1 MGFTRLRLH
10 ADHTHPLESG
20 TLKERMDLPHL
31 AHRFD
36 PWKRAQLTGS
46 PHKGRGQTGSAIGRM
61 NDDPLQS
68 HELLI
73 ESQQRGA
80 VPAPSMSEELVAQ
93 PERAGRRDEQ
103 ADPDR
108 LSVVPEQ
115 HPELHQADLVA
126 AIMPPSEV
134 RPVGLGGEAEPEFAM
149 EGDGGSFFYSDEEG
163 RGSSWFLVVRSWQ
176 ADG

>member
-1 MGFTRLRLH
+1 
-10 ADHTHPLESG
+10 
-20 TLKERMDLPHL
+20 
-31 AHRFD
+31 
-36 PWKRAQLTGS
+36 
-46 PHKGRGQTGSAIGRM
+46 M

-73 ESQQRGA
+73 EGQQRGA

-103 ADPDR
+103 TDPDR
-108 LSVVPEQ
+108 LCVVPEQ

-134 RPVGLGGEAEPEFAM
+134 RPVGLGGETEPEFAM
-149 EGDGGSFFYSDEEG
+149 EGDGGSFFYKGDEG
-163 RGSSWFLVVRSWQ
+163 RRSSWFFVLGRRM
-176 ADG
+176 ADSRWRMARINCRLPSPPGGEGACSD